1 MVLCVGWLVFYWV
14 YFEGSYK
21 MCLMYRWEDILKIE
35 IIMDYVVCLKNK
47 VLVFYNLWRLFKK

>member
-1 MVLCVGWLVFYWV
+1 M
-14 YFEGSYK
+14 YK
-21 MCLMYRWEDILKIE
+21 WEDILKIE